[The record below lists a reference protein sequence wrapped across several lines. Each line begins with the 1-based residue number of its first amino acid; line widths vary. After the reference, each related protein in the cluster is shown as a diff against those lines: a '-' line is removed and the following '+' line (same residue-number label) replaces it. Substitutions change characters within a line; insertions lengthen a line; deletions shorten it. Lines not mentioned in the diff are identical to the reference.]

1 MSNDENKYYI
11 LKVKYSVQ
19 EISGKKKNG
28 KKSIHKR
35 KKRYLV
41 KNLDTLDSKF
51 QDIEDALTEVDN
63 ATSKNIFSL
72 FKDYLVKFGSNC
84 NSTYH
89 RMLRT

>member
-51 QDIEDALTEVDN
+51 QDIEHTLTEVDDSK
-63 ATSKNIFSL
+63 SKNIFNL
-72 FKDYLVKFGSNC
+72 FKDYIVLFGSNC

>member
-1 MSNDENKYYI
+1 MNTDENKYYI

-41 KNLDTLDSKF
+41 KNLNTLDSKF
-51 QDIEDALTEVDN
+51 QDIEDALTEMDT

-72 FKDYLVKFGSNC
+72 FRDYVVRFGSNC

-89 RMLRT
+89 RMLRI

>member
-19 EISGKKKNG
+19 EISGKNKNG

-51 QDIEDALTEVDN
+51 QDIEHALTEVDTS
-63 ATSKNIFSL
+63 TSKNIFTI
-72 FKDYLVKFGSNC
+72 FKDYIVRFGSNC